1 MAFNA
6 HVLQVLIASPGD
18 TREARDEVEKSLHG
32 WNGSRAEREQ
42 IILLPRRW
50 ETDSVPR
57 MGEGDGQEV
66 INKEL
71 VDKADIVIVIFN
83 SKVGQATARAISGT
97 AEELDKAV
105 DDGKQVHVY
114 FSNAPVNRTDLESA
128 AQLEA
133 FRKSLE
139 LRGLYGSYSDAADL
153 GFQVRQAIES
163 DLDKL
168 NLAAPTG
175 RKTAVGADP
184 VAAYDYD
191 IEPHSDRNGK
201 ISHRR
206 RNHRIRVVNS
216 GEATANNFRFTLTAL
231 DGEEL
236 PMIRQHEIGPTIPR
250 TGDYVWQLMPMGGSS
265 QSVQMEMTWDEDG
278 EERTKLQSLALI

>member
-1 MAFNA
+1 M
-6 HVLQVLIASPGD
+6 
-18 TREARDEVEKSLHG
+18 
-32 WNGSRAEREQ
+32 
-42 IILLPRRW
+42 
-50 ETDSVPR
+50 
-57 MGEGDGQEV
+57 
-66 INKEL
+66 
-71 VDKADIVIVIFN
+71 DKADIVIFN

-114 FSNAPVNRTDLESA
+114 FSDAPVNRADLESA
-128 AQLEA
+128 AELEE
-133 FRKSLE
+133 FSKSLE
-139 LRGLYGSYSDAADL
+139 SRGLYGSYSDATDL

-168 NLAAPTG
+168 NLAVPTG
-175 RKTAVGADP
+175 RRTAAGADP

-236 PMIRQHEIGPTIPR
+236 PIIR
-250 TGDYVWQLMPMGGSS
+250 
-265 QSVQMEMTWDEDG
+265 
-278 EERTKLQSLALI
+278 